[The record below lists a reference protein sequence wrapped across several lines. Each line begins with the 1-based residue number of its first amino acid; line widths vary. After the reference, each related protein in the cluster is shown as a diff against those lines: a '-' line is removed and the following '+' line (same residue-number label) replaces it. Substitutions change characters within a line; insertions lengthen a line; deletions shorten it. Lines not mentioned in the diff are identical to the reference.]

1 MTRLIPGKTKV
12 DVELFRGITLGDVLV
27 AGIGIAMIILVVLS
41 SLPYKFGI
49 CIGVGAVAGML
60 LFRIDE
66 QPNYRYILHILGHI
80 GFDRSFARAY
90 TDKMLV
96 ERGEGRMEEA
106 AFDEVFRQNS
116 ERKETKAEKKERL
129 KAFKAEE
136 KERAAERKRDDKL
149 LKSKKTPEDVKQAIL
164 KKREEEAEEE
174 RLEAEKKGVETPKAE
189 EKLSKRERKAA
200 EKAEAKARK
209 AAEKE
214 REAERKRE
222 DKILKSKKAS
232 EEEKE
237 AIHQKRAEEAEREY
251 NEMQKRAVEDGKT
264 DSMTEKERK
273 AFEKERAKKRKEEDK
288 LLKSNKVSE
297 AEKEAIRERRAR
309 ESEESMRKMADAKD
323 AATTR
328 KSMDDIIGFT
338 AIHDRLI
345 EYRKGEYYGAAIEI
359 DPVEFRFFSEHRRQN
374 SIEAGVG
381 RILRAIN
388 AKYSANI
395 VKLERPIRYESYLE
409 KEFEKLYQLRD
420 SYESGLLTEE
430 ELKARVEIEYDRINE
445 LQALCK
451 DEKVVTGFFYLVL
464 FESDKRQ
471 LELQVSNALSNLRQ
485 GELSVH
491 RLDDKELAVFLKYS
505 NALDFDENE
514 IDKIIPEDY
523 AQWAKPEVVD
533 IKARRVE
540 VNHIITHNFRVVN
553 YPALVGDAWLAGVM
567 SYPGTKVI
575 VKARPMDRQKAIRG
589 IDRSLMEL
597 RGQWSA
603 TGVDSKR
610 LEIEQ
615 HLSTLQEL
623 LGTLQADNESLLECN
638 VYITAYDIVGTRNN
652 FKVKQPGDSMLPSI
666 ADMKKTIRRAWQ
678 ESSFRLNNMEFEQ
691 VRAFIGSQV
700 SGFDPL
706 SREGRG
712 IPSNTVAACY
722 PWIFAHISDE
732 GGVKLGANDGIP
744 VFINFFR
751 RDSERVNSNMVIVGK
766 SGSGKSYATKSILSN
781 LAADDAKIFILDPEN
796 EYQELAGNLHG
807 KIINVGNAQYGRLN
821 PFHIITA
828 LDDDE
833 AGESGP
839 SGSYATHLQFLEEF
853 FRQIMPD
860 CDKDSMEYLNT
871 LLDRLYSDF
880 NISAETDLSKLKP
893 EDYPI
898 FDDLYDVV
906 LQEFQGSDNEYIR
919 TMLRTIMNY
928 IAKFSTGGRNANIWN
943 GPSTVTTDTN
953 FTVFNFQSMLANR
966 NQTIANAQMLLVL
979 KYVDNEIIKNRDYNM
994 KYGLHRKVVV
1004 VIDEAHVFIDSKYP
1018 IALDFMFQLA
1028 KRIRKYNGMQ
1038 IVITQNIKDFV
1049 GSEEIARKS
1058 TAIINACQYS
1068 FIFALAPNDIQDL
1081 VKLYENAGGINE
1093 NEQEQIVQ
1101 APRGQAFT
1109 IMSPSS
1115 RSTFRVETG
1124 ESMIHMFEDREY
1136 VSQYFSGVQGAENWE
1151 DFVAGSREA
1160 HDEAVMARWDDELEE
1175 EEETAVSRQSF
1186 VFEEIDE
1193 ADYAAEQQKKSGGVM
1208 LEEESDD
1215 LPHAAAKSGG
1225 IIFEE
1230 ESVDTPLVEAE
1241 EIEDFVEFANARP
1254 KGRVGGVPTAASDSA
1269 ATGSA
1274 MMGMFG
1280 AMVGQITQAF
1290 ERIGVPVAPV
1300 AENITS
1306 GEAASTGP
1314 DPALAAQLAVK
1325 DAQLS
1330 AKDAQLSA
1338 KDAELERM
1346 RLELEQLRQS
1356 IGQGTAI
1363 VSSAEPE
1370 EREFIEEPDE
1380 GIDRSTDESS
1390 TKTDWGSEESL
1401 VEIDW
1406 DIDESSEKADWIDD
1420 EGAESE
1426 AGGAEPEE
1434 IDEEAEEESQDV
1446 YDLRAFLSRS
1456 LERVQSLTFV
1466 DRMERNGM
1474 ETAEISLSEL
1484 VVYLQQKKEQAKN
1497 IA

>member
-12 DVELFRGITLGDVLV
+12 DVELFRGVTLGDVLV
-27 AGIGIAMIILVVLS
+27 AGVGIAMIILVVLS
-41 SLPYKFGI
+41 NLPYKFGI
-49 CIGVGAVAGML
+49 SIGVAAVAGLL

-66 QPNYRYILHILGHI
+66 QPNYRYLLHILGHL
-80 GFDRSFARAY
+80 GYDRRFAKTY

-96 ERGEGRMEEA
+96 ERGEGRMDEA
-106 AFDEVFRQNS
+106 AFDELFRQNQ
-116 ERKETKAEKKERL
+116 EKTETKAEKKERL
-129 KAFKAEE
+129 KAEKAAE
-136 KERAAERKRDDKL
+136 KERAKDRKREDKL
-149 LKSKKTPEDVKQAIL
+149 LKSKKTSEEVKQAIL

-174 RLEAEKKGVETPKAE
+174 RLEAEKKGVEAPEAE

-209 AAEKE
+209 AAEKA

-237 AIHQKRAEEAEREY
+237 AIRQKRAEEAEREL
-251 NEMQKRAVEDGKT
+251 NESLQRAAEDGKA
-264 DSMTEKERK
+264 DALTEKERK
-273 AFEKERAKKRKEEDK
+273 AGEKERAKKRKEEDK

-297 AEKEAIRERRAR
+297 EEKEAIRARRAA
-309 ESEESMRKMADAKD
+309 ESAEAMRKMADAKD
-323 AATTR
+323 ATTTR
-328 KSMDDIIGFT
+328 KSMDGIVGFT
-338 AIHDRLI
+338 SIHDGLI
-345 EYRKGEYYGAAIEI
+345 EYGKKEYYGAAIEI

-395 VKLERPIRYESYLE
+395 VKLERPIRYESYLD
-409 KEFEKLYQLRD
+409 KEYEKLYQLRD
-420 SYESGLLTEE
+420 SYESGLLTED
-430 ELKARVEIEYDRINE
+430 ELKARVEVEYDRINE
-445 LQALCK
+445 LRSLC
-451 DEKVVTGFFYLVL
+451 DEGKVVTGFYYLVL

-471 LELQVSNALSNLRQ
+471 LELQVSNALSNLTQ
-485 GELSVH
+485 GEMQVH
-491 RLDDKELAVFLKYS
+491 RLNDKELAVFLKYS

-514 IDKIIPEDY
+514 IDKIAPEDY

-533 IKARRVE
+533 VKARRVE

-553 YPALVGDAWLAGVM
+553 FPALVGDAWLAGVM
-567 SYPGTKVI
+567 SIPGTKVV
-575 VKARPMDRQKAIRG
+575 VKAKPMDRVKAIRG

-615 HLSTLQEL
+615 HLNTLQEL

-652 FKVKQPGDSMLPSI
+652 YKIKQPGDSMLPTI
-666 ADMKKTIRRAWQ
+666 AEMKKTIRRAWQ
-678 ESSFRLNNMEFEQ
+678 ESGFRLNNMEFEQ
-691 VRAFIGSQV
+691 VQAFIGSQV
-700 SGFDPL
+700 SGLDPL
-706 SREGRG
+706 SKEGRG

-732 GGVKLGANDGIP
+732 GGVKLGTNDGIP

-796 EYQELAGNLHG
+796 EYTELAGNLHG

-833 AGESGP
+833 AGENGP

-880 NISAETDLSKLKP
+880 NISAETDLSKLRP

-906 LQEFQGSDNEYIR
+906 LQEFQGTDNEYIR
-919 TMLRTIMNY
+919 TMLRTLMNY

-943 GPSTVTTDTN
+943 GPSTVTTESN

-979 KYVDNEIIKNRDYNM
+979 KYVDNEIIKNRDYNT
-994 KYGLHRKVVV
+994 KYGLKRKVVV
-1004 VIDEAHVFIDSKYP
+1004 VIDEAHVFIDAKYP

-1093 NEQEQIVQ
+1093 SEQEQIVQ

-1124 ESMIHMFEDREY
+1124 QSMIHMFEDREF
-1136 VSQYFSGVQGAENWE
+1136 VSQYFSGEDGSANWE

-1160 HDEAVMARWDDELEE
+1160 HDEAVTARWEQELEE
-1175 EEETAVSRQSF
+1175 EEEIAVSRQSV
-1186 VFEEIDE
+1186 VFEEVDE
-1193 ADYAAEQQKKSGGVM
+1193 ADYVAEPQQTSGGV
-1208 LEEESDD
+1208 S
-1215 LPHAAAKSGG
+1215 
-1225 IIFEE
+1225 FEE
-1230 ESVDTPLVEAE
+1230 EGETPRAEAE
-1241 EIEDFVEFANARP
+1241 PVESFVAFESAKP
-1254 KGRVGGVPTAASDSA
+1254 KGRGLA
-1269 ATGSA
+1269 ATVAKGIEGAEQGAATAA

-1280 AMVGQITQAF
+1280 TMVGKMTEAF
-1290 ERIGVPVAPV
+1290 ERIGVPVAPEQTD
-1300 AENITS
+1300 A
-1306 GEAASTGP
+1306 EAAP
-1314 DPALAAQLAVK
+1314 DPVLAAQLAE
-1325 DAQLS
+1325 
-1330 AKDAQLSA
+1330 

-1346 RLELEQLRQS
+1346 RLELEQLKQS
-1356 IGQGTAI
+1356 IAQGTTKPEEEAATAAETQPEPEFFEEPSAEI
-1363 VSSAEPE
+1363 DWGAGEEPDAAEPE
-1370 EREFIEEPDE
+1370 
-1380 GIDRSTDESS
+1380 T
-1390 TKTDWGSEESL
+1390 
-1401 VEIDW
+1401 EIDW
-1406 DIDESSEKADWIDD
+1406 
-1420 EGAESE
+1420 AESGETSADEPDYAEESEE
-1426 AGGAEPEE
+1426 AEQIG
-1434 IDEEAEEESQDV
+1434 DEAEEESQDV
-1446 YDLRAFLSRS
+1446 FDLTAFLSRS
-1456 LERVQSLTFV
+1456 VERAQSLTFV
-1466 DRMERNGM
+1466 DRMRREGRD
-1474 ETAEISLSEL
+1474 TSEISLGEL
-1484 VVYLQQKKEQAKN
+1484 MEYLEKKKEQAKN